1 VAVGWSAQGVASR
14 FAGALIEG
22 HLLEAILKA
31 ERGVASCGGGSHRW
45 SREAREVARVQK
57 RLITAGVVVRGSAA
71 EAFGG
76 YMAREFARWNA
87 VRKAVAFR
95 SSSSVFQ

>member
-1 VAVGWSAQGVASR
+1 MAVGWSAQGVASR

-87 VRKAVAFR
+87 VREAAGIPR
-95 SSSSVFQ
+95 Q

>member
-1 VAVGWSAQGVASR
+1 
-14 FAGALIEG
+14 
-22 HLLEAILKA
+22 
-31 ERGVASCGGGSHRW
+31 
-45 SREAREVARVQK
+45 VQK

-87 VRKAVAFR
+87 VREAVAFR